1 MKRRAALVI
10 AVVLAFAVLAAF
22 AVGGQTRA
30 VGPASVLAVL
40 AGRVELAHGTAAYTT
55 ARDGE
60 TVATGDRLRTDGAG
74 HAVVTFFDGSTLDI
88 APATELTIEAAGS
101 TDGAVDLRITQ
112 AIGRTFSSVHKLVDT
127 RSRYEIRTPSL
138 VAAVRGTKFEVQVDA
153 DGSAAERTT
162 EGLVA
167 VSSAGS
173 EVLVPAGAETRAT
186 PGTSPAPPAPIR
198 GPIPASTVTSPPAT
212 GSPAVPAPTVA
223 PPQGSGLVPTPG
235 PSPFADPSS
244 APLVT
249 PSPVLPLPTLSVTAA
264 PALPTASF
272 VVPTLE
278 PLPTATLAPL
288 LTPSLIPRPTAS
300 LPPLPTLA
308 PVTAPSLSPLPTGT
322 ALPSRTP

>member
-1 MKRRAALVI
+1 M
-10 AVVLAFAVLAAF
+10 VLAFAVLAAF

-40 AGRVELAHGTAAYTT
+40 AGRVELAHGTAAYAT

-60 TVATGDRLRTDGAG
+60 TVAAGDRLRTDGAG

-112 AIGRTFSSVHKLVDT
+112 AIGRTFSSVHKLIDT
-127 RSRYEIRTPSL
+127 RSRYEVRTPSL

-153 DGSAAERTT
+153 DGSSTERTT

-167 VSSAGS
+167 VSSAGT

-186 PGTSPAPPAPIR
+186 PGTAPAPPAPIPA
-198 GPIPASTVTSPPAT
+198 PIPAPAVTSLPAI
-212 GSPAVPAPTVA
+212 GSPAVSAATLA
-223 PPQGSGLVPTPG
+223 PPQGSGVGLTPSS
-235 PSPFADPSS
+235 SPLADPSS

-264 PALPTASF
+264 PALPTASLG
-272 VVPTLE
+272 VP
-278 PLPTATLAPL
+278 TLAPL
-288 LTPSLIPRPTAS
+288 PTVSLTPLPTPSLA
-300 LPPLPTLA
+300 PLPTLSLA
-308 PVTAPSLSPLPTGT
+308 PLPTGSPVTAPSLSPLPTGT